1 MFCNKHLLFYTSTRA
16 TFNVTVRSGANL
28 SRSRDKNDDNETP
41 RKRILLFFSFFLFKR
56 YRSFQPD
63 TLFVARSNMEQ
74 TVFAT
79 GHRPVRNFPIDRSI
93 TMQVWIAAG
102 HARFT
107 GSILVHDIAIIEF
120 SSFRNLDD
128 EVTRSG
134 VTAFWSDLG
143 KLAPSN
149 CIETLTR
156 MWDRELL
163 LCIYLLRC
171 TKKKN
176 TTTGILVQR
185 KHDSNFSKWSSWNNF

>member
-134 VTAFWSDLG
+134 VTAWESWRHRIASKRWHECGIASSYYVYIFCVARKRKTQQLEFSC
-143 KLAPSN
+143 N
-149 CIETLTR
+149 VNTILT
-156 MWDRELL
+156 
-163 LCIYLLRC
+163 
-171 TKKKN
+171 
-176 TTTGILVQR
+176 Q
-185 KHDSNFSKWSSWNNF
+185 F